1 MKLIKIFCISDSSI
15 IKLRGEILS
24 RNKKQLTGW
33 KKYVFNELS
42 LTIIICSIFLITSK
56 TLNVLRVDGYSMTP
70 TLQPFELVR
79 TSKNVSNITLN
90 DIIVFHAPSE
100 VNKMIEET
108 KNKEPLLIK
117 RVVGVEGDIIQIK
130 NKKLYRNERLVDD
143 NLGEIDQ
150 AGIAQEPVEVEKD
163 EYFVLG
169 DNRNES
175 TDSRIFGKIKK
186 NLITN
191 IVKGPL
197 LPFKKIK

>member
-1 MKLIKIFCISDSSI
+1 
-15 IKLRGEILS
+15 
-24 RNKKQLTGW
+24 
-33 KKYVFNELS
+33 
-42 LTIIICSIFLITSK
+42 
-56 TLNVLRVDGYSMTP
+56 MTP

-150 AGIAQEPVEVEKD
+150 AGIAQEPVEVKKD